1 MDIFDLFI
9 ILLKNL
15 KAENVTDVELAAKA
29 HCSQAKINAMLNGTK
44 EKPKASAKTA
54 HEVVEKVEFRT
65 LVKLFPE
72 IFDEILRK
80 YGAQGGGAGQ
90 AIVNSPGAATVNGN
104 ANSVHI
110 AQDAALAAAEL
121 KILDD
126 TDICDKCKVRVLRII
141 KGQ

>member
-1 MDIFDLFI
+1 MTIYQLFHDG
-9 ILLKNL
+9 LKRMRDAGATNREI
-15 KAENVTDVELAAKA
+15 AEKVG
-29 HCSQAKINAMLNGTK
+29 CSHQQINRMLNKGA
-44 EKPKASAKTA
+44 EYF
-54 HEVVEKVEFRT
+54 EKVEFRT

-110 AQDAALAAAEL
+110 AQGAALAAAEL

-141 KGQ
+141 KGK